1 MQQFKIYL
9 ISRAVKKKWGSIMS
23 SQKLKNKI
31 EATHTNINTLL
42 KGQKFTIDYFQRE
55 YRWQGKHIKLMVED
69 LTTTF
74 LKSYSSEHK
83 PPEVANY
90 QSYYLGPV
98 VFSINLESSKK
109 SIIDGQQRI
118 TSITLFLI
126 YLNHLQ
132 KNHERKVS
140 ISEHIF
146 SEKFGEKS
154 FNMTDEM
161 REPCLKSLFGCGEYA
176 VTDDDDETVQNM
188 VERYE
193 DIEQSFPEE
202 LTQKALPFFI
212 DWFIENV
219 VIVEITAYSDENAYT
234 IFETMND
241 RGLNLTP
248 TEMLKGY
255 VLSKITDTE
264 QRNEINELWKNE
276 IQKLHEYGETTDQ
289 SFFQSWFRGKYA
301 VSIRPGKA
309 GSEDKDFEIIGS
321 RFHNWFKDNHKYL
334 LNLKTSDEF
343 YNYFK
348 NQFPFF
354 VKWYLKILDAQT
366 DFDSSMVHA
375 NYIAHWGIAESLQN
389 PLLLASINFG
399 DDNNIIQKKI
409 DFVSR
414 YIETFTVRRAINY
427 RKFGQAA
434 IKYTMFNVIKL
445 IRSNDLISLG
455 TNLSNEIENIPENW
469 DKVWD
474 FGLHGQNRKFVK
486 HLLSRISSHLDNL
499 VGKDTTYAAYHH
511 PNGKQFEI
519 EHIWANKFEEHRD
532 EFDQETDFQKWRNS
546 IGALILLPQGTNQS
560 FNSDIYE
567 DKIDCYLRE
576 NTYAQTLHHAYYSKN
591 PNFLKSEVIKSLDL
605 KAHPQFKKDD
615 IEERQ
620 KLVQRICNNLWSV
633 DYFNGKKT

>member
-1 MQQFKIYL
+1 
-9 ISRAVKKKWGSIMS
+9 MS
-23 SQKLKNKI
+23 QNLKNKI
-31 EATHTNINTLL
+31 EARNTSINSLL

-55 YRWQGKHIKLMVED
+55 YRWQEKHIKLLIED

-74 LKSYSSEHK
+74 LKSYNSEHK
-83 PPEVANY
+83 PSEVENY

-98 VFSINLESSKK
+98 VFSKENGEK

-132 KNHERKVS
+132 KDRQDEEKVP
-140 ISEHIF
+140 ISELIY
-146 SEKFGEKS
+146 SVKYQNKS
-154 FNMTDEM
+154 FNMIDDN
-161 REPCLKSLFGCGEYA
+161 REPCLKGLFEKGEYIIIK
-176 VTDDDDETVQNM
+176 DDETVQNM
-188 VERYE
+188 VDRYE
-193 DIEQSFPEE
+193 DIGQFFPEE
-202 LTQKALPFFI
+202 LTQNALPFFI

-219 VIVEITAYSDENAYT
+219 VIVEITAYSNENAYI

-255 VLSKITDTE
+255 VLSQIKDKE

-276 IQKLHEYGETTDQ
+276 MQKLHEYGDKIDL
-289 SFFQSWFRGKYA
+289 SFFQAWFRGKYA

-309 GSEDKDFEIIGS
+309 GSVDKDFEIIGS
-321 RFHNWFKDNHKYL
+321 RFHNWFKDNHIALFKL
-334 LNLKTSDEF
+334 ITSDDF

-354 VKWYLKILDAQT
+354 VKCYFKILDAQA
-366 DFDSSMVHA
+366 DFDSSIPHA
-375 NYIAHWGIAESLQN
+375 NYISQWGIAESLQN
-389 PLLLASINFG
+389 PLLLASINFE
-399 DDNNIIQKKI
+399 DDNNTIQKKI

-427 RKFGQAA
+427 RKFGQTS

-445 IRSNDLISLG
+445 IRSNDVITLG

-469 DKVWD
+469 NNIKD

-486 HLLSRISSHLDNL
+486 HLLSRISSYLDNL
-499 VGKDTTYAAYHH
+499 VEKNITTTTYAAYHH
-511 PNGKQFEI
+511 PNGKQYEI

-532 EFDQETDFQKWRNS
+532 EFDQENVFQKWRNS
-546 IGALILLPQGTNQS
+546 IGALILLPQGTNQA
-560 FNSDIYE
+560 FNDKRYE
-567 DKIDCYLRE
+567 IKIEHYIKE
-576 NTYAQTLHHAYYSKN
+576 HNNYAQTLHPIYYSMN
-591 PNFLKSEVIKSLDL
+591 PIFLKSDAIQKIGF
-605 KAHPQFKKDD
+605 KPHPQFKKRD
-615 IEERQ
+615 IVERQ
-620 KLVQRICNNLWSV
+620 NIVQRICENLWSV
-633 DYFNGKKT
+633 DYFNENKE